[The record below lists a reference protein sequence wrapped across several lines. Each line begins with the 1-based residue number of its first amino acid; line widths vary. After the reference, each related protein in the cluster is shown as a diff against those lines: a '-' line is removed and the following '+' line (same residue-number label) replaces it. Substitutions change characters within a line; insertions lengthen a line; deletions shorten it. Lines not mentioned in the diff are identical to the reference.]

1 MSEHPPTEYP
11 PLAPVLAVRDVSA
24 AIGCYTRAFGGV
36 ELGRLIDPR
45 TGRVAHAEI
54 RLPGGPLLLLE
65 ERPRSGSEPRP
76 EPGFEPGTDTSP
88 GSVSPSTPGLRLCL
102 FVADADAVTAACA
115 AAGMRVIQPPK
126 THFHGHRCSLLED
139 PEGHQWMVSQVV
151 EPLAIPRM
159 QARWDRSVSEGRHR

>member
-1 MSEHPPTEYP
+1 MTEHRPTEYP
-11 PLAPVLAVRDVSA
+11 PLAPVLAVRDASL
-24 AIGCYTRAFGGV
+24 AITCYARAFGGV
-36 ELGRLIDPR
+36 ELGRLIDPG

-65 ERPRSGSEPRP
+65 ERPRSTSGS
-76 EPGFEPGTDTSP
+76 GSNTSP
-88 GSVSPSTPGLRLCL
+88 GSLPLPAPGLRLCL

-139 PEGHQWMVSQVV
+139 PEGHQWMISQTV
-151 EPLAIPRM
+151 EPLGFPQM
-159 QARWDRSVSEGRHR
+159 QARWERTAPAGPAR